1 MWGSGIEVGS
11 LSQVLFQDCLVCLLA
26 FVMLMHSNCLVCWF
40 CHARALKLSCFMHSA
55 NLLLGVGTLLDSSSA
70 FLFCFGFKICSFNIT
85 CSSVY
90 LYKSWLLV
98 KNLSL
103 WYHLAQCSG
112 RVMEESWWERRMWNK
127 FRFVC
132 FCEIFS
138 LKIFMIL
145 WQGWYKK
152 GCGGRTGEIRAELQ
166 GFSMTL
172 QLLCEAQSSYQL
184 HWCHPGLWGS
194 GLTKWSSQLV
204 LHWGGVE
211 ENGGAGEKVRQ
222 KSIL

>member
-1 MWGSGIEVGS
+1 MDRNQQTRPNKQTGEQTTWVWLTYFLFSSWWFSLMWGSGIEVGS

-103 WYHLAQCSG
+103 WYHLAECSG

-152 GCGGRTGEIRAELQ
+152 R
-166 GFSMTL
+166 
-172 QLLCEAQSSYQL
+172 
-184 HWCHPGLWGS
+184 LWR
-194 GLTKWSSQLV
+194 
-204 LHWGGVE
+204 
-211 ENGGAGEKVRQ
+211 ENG
-222 KSIL
+222 